1 MEKIF
6 EQRFNYAVILPL
18 MNYSKI
24 YGSPNGEYNTK
35 NEIKENNLLFL
46 NKENNLQFL
55 MPYYDLDVYSDASP
69 IIFQD
74 NVLFRLNLMS
84 TDFGGS
90 WRKRKNNKIKYFYN
104 KDSNKSV
111 SLRLFC
117 RNKNKKVFY
126 TTKGRHI
133 KKYYSDPF
141 AKIEINTYIRSIYK
155 DENKLVIKNI
165 RVIKKRNVNWIFFKN
180 MVHIE
185 TISFN
190 LKTGNF
196 ILINEEKNGHKSF
209 RTNSFI
215 RLKAFFGS
223 ESTLFSS
230 GLIRSLT
237 CDDNFILNEAKNIF
251 DDNLF
256 LEAIN
261 KSLLVNPVI
270 KLTKENIFETIL
282 NDFVV
287 KRKIKVPNVYG
298 NLLLRYYPTNKFLK
312 KNDNKLIQSVLDM
325 FNIKTKQNIKL
336 LHEHPEIN
344 IVTLAH
350 ICYLFGNDFY
360 NYINKVPVKVF
371 FDGTVDFK
379 GNLDERYKLYG
390 FTTKKEKDNLLKVI
404 IDSSTSNVN
413 NLDTMLMDHFVMM
426 EVIKNYYPETM
437 FTPKTLKDFN
447 KQHLEFTNI
456 INKIKKGFTTEYQF
470 DEKLL
475 TDIESEIVVLKDN
488 YSLITIKPFILKR
501 DEDYNEEGLFMHHC
515 VSTYLSKDKSVI
527 ISLRTVDEQDR
538 VTCEFNIQTGKI
550 LQKRHFCNRTPPDY
564 FTDAIDLIESKVLKY
579 ARWGLLNWKEKK
591 IVPIKINGI
600 DVEVEDHKPKT
611 FQDVLWDEFF

>member
-6 EQRFNYAVILPL
+6 EQRYSYAAILPL

-24 YGSPNGEYNTK
+24 SDKPLGGSNFV
-35 NEIKENNLLFL
+35 NEKKLSLFL
-46 NKENNLQFL
+46 YDKS
-55 MPYYDLDVYSDASP
+55 DLDDFSDSSP
-69 IIFQD
+69 YLFQ
-74 NVLFRLNLMS
+74 NVNSFTLNLKCI
-84 TDFGGS
+84 DFGGS
-90 WRKRKNNKIKYFYN
+90 WRKRKNNKVQYFYH
-104 KDSNKSV
+104 KDGAEPYK
-111 SLRLFC
+111 LKLFC
-117 RNKNKKVFY
+117 RNKNKSVFY
-126 TTKGRHI
+126 TTKDRHI

-141 AKIEINTYIRSIYK
+141 AKIEINTFSRSIYK
-155 DENKLVIKNI
+155 DENKVVIKKI
-165 RVIKKRNVNWIFFKN
+165 RVIKRRNVNWIFFKKMTN
-180 MVHIE
+180 IE

-215 RLKAFFGS
+215 RLDSFF
-223 ESTLFSS
+223 EL
-230 GLIRSLT
+230 GLLKTID
-237 CDDNFILNEAKNIF
+237 CDDDFISNDIKNIY
-251 DDNLF
+251 DNDRF
-256 LEAIN
+256 LDAIN
-261 KSLLVNPVI
+261 KSLFVNPVN
-270 KLTKENIFETIL
+270 KLTKENIIDTIL
-282 NDFVV
+282 DDFVI
-287 KRKIKVPNVYG
+287 KRKIKTPNVYKH
-298 NLLLRYYPTNKFLK
+298 LLMNFYPTNKFLK
-312 KNDNKLIQSVLDM
+312 KNNNKLVQSVLDM
-325 FNIKTKQNIKL
+325 FNIKTKQNIKI
-336 LHEHPEIN
+336 LHEHPEVKIT
-344 IVTLAH
+344 TLAH

-426 EVIKNYYPETM
+426 EVIKKYYPETM

-475 TDIESEIVVLKDN
+475 TDIESEIVALKDN

-515 VSTYLSKDKSVI
+515 VSTYLSKDKSII

-600 DVEVEDHKPKT
+600 EVEVEDHKPKT